1 MDISD
6 TFRHVPIGFQCLSD
20 GVRYIMKQEGPQ
32 IWNYIDDFLCVAVP
46 SKIQHSY
53 SCLQN
58 LLHELGLTVSKK
70 KLVPPGTPKV
80 VCLGILVNTED
91 CSVFITPEK
100 LTVIKQ
106 LRLQWS
112 TKTSCSK
119 KELQSLLGS
128 LLYVAKCIKYTR
140 FFLNRMFT
148 LLREYYF
155 QNKIKL
161 NQEFHRDLK
170 WFNTFLSVYN
180 GISFFQY
187 PYTKVVHSDAC
198 TTSLG
203 AIYNGQVYALQ
214 VPESWC
220 QCNIAHLEMINI
232 LVALKVWHK
241 LWAGQNFN

>member
-1 MDISD
+1 MI
-6 TFRHVPIGFQCLSD
+6 
-20 GVRYIMKQEGPQ
+20 
-32 IWNYIDDFLCVAVP
+32 FLCVAVP

-161 NQEFHRDLK
+161 NQDFIEILNGSTHSFQCTMVFH
-170 WFNTFLSVYN
+170 S
-180 GISFFQY
+180 S
-187 PYTKVVHSDAC
+187 
-198 TTSLG
+198 
-203 AIYNGQVYALQ
+203 
-214 VPESWC
+214 
-220 QCNIAHLEMINI
+220 NIHTQRSYIRMPVQQA
-232 LVALKVWHK
+232 
-241 LWAGQNFN
+241 